1 MSQRVC
7 FIERDERGDRI
18 RAVRLVGQHAEASW
32 TSPRAEGRY
41 VSEATEDAEAAAE
54 WIAERLSIDGDK
66 LGLIVVDTTGA
77 HCAWVEAATAE
88 AGAVRSAYGRGD
100 EAVEDDYDAD
110 FGLEEEV
117 EDSEALG
124 ARPTPVE
131 AAIETLGPAY
141 ESVAGLRVGVLVAP
155 DAIVRLLIDELDRH
169 GVGFTGVASLW
180 HLLGWMASPDSAN
193 SVDSARV
200 VADSPTV
207 SGGVMV
213 TPSGRLLWGWCR
225 ENTLLAAGSIHLGLH
240 DDGPIVMA
248 HDVARLVNDW
258 VAWSAQVGVAPGRIQ
273 IASCDVAGEM
283 ATGDTE
289 TLSVPGIASTLADAW
304 PEAVVD
310 VDIFEDP
317 VLELLRAHGAGAD
330 GDLAPGHAMSS
341 LALRPGRATRR
352 VYQVAGLALACCGI
366 ALAALGFRWQSQAPA
381 VRADADRVR
390 EAYLADMAKVEQ
402 DLELPSGEITGAIV
416 PIFKLTAEVDR
427 VTRASEIT
435 RAEGRPIVQELES
448 LSFLL
453 SELGDDVELRRIN
466 AGSVGFTVELSTEN
480 DAIVG
485 RINALLSDLEMNSG
499 PLRWQARANQRGSRS
514 EYTVDMAGT
523 WTRQGGQP

>member
-1 MSQRVC
+1 VSQRVC

-18 RAVRLVGQHAEASW
+18 RAVRLIGQHAEAAW
-32 TSPRAEGRY
+32 MSPRAEGRY
-41 VSEATEDAEAAAE
+41 VSEAAEDAEAAAE

-66 LGLIVVDTTGA
+66 LGLIVLDTTGA

-88 AGAVRSAYGRGD
+88 AGAVRSAYGRGG
-100 EAVEDDYDAD
+100 EAVEDDYEAD
-110 FGLEEEV
+110 FGLEEEA
-117 EDSEALG
+117 EDTEALG

-141 ESVAGLRVGVLVAP
+141 ESPAGVRVGVLVAP

-180 HLLGWMASPDSAN
+180 HLLGWMASPDAAS

-213 TPSGRLLWGWCR
+213 TTSGRLLWGWCR
-225 ENTLLAAGSIHLGLH
+225 EDTLLAAGSIRLGLH
-240 DDGPIVMA
+240 DDGPIVTT

-273 IASCDVAGEM
+273 IASCNVAGERVV
-283 ATGDTE
+283 GDAD
-289 TLSVPGIASTLADAW
+289 TLSVPGVASALADSW

-310 VDIFEDP
+310 VDVFEDP
-317 VLELLRAHGAGAD
+317 VLELLRAHGTD
-330 GDLAPGHAMSS
+330 VSGDLAPGHAMSS

-390 EAYLADMAKVEQ
+390 EAYLADMTKVEQ
-402 DLELPSGEITGAIV
+402 DLGLPAGEITGAIV
-416 PIFKLTAEVDR
+416 PIFMLTGVVDQK
-427 VTRASEIT
+427 TRASEIT
-435 RAEGRPIVQELES
+435 RAEGKPIVRELES

-453 SELGDDVELRRIN
+453 GELGDEVELQKID
-466 AGSVGFTVELSTEN
+466 ASSLGFTVQLSTEN

-485 RINALLSDLEMNSG
+485 RIDSLLSDLDMNSG
-499 PLRWQARANQRGSRS
+499 PIRWQATATQRGS
-514 EYTVDMAGT
+514 EYTVRMAGT